1 MKDKQR
7 SDEELFDELDTM
19 YQRVADL
26 EGKEAAP
33 QHPSTAYDYGE
44 TTEEAASSH
53 GTVVSS
59 PGHRTHAILEKP
71 FKNKLGQNKKW
82 FYRRIIIIP
91 MSLSLIL
98 FALVLILTIV
108 KPMITPRGS
117 NLGYVQQSTV
127 APPSEF
133 VEPPSASPSVQTE
146 QEAMQNTEGNVE
158 KKESISQGNKKVDS
172 PFNQNGY
179 YAVQVGAFYNWG
191 NARDLMEAFNRN
203 GLDAYWISRE
213 SRNRG
218 ILYRVFVGHFMDRN
232 EAAEFVKGKRI
243 LNDYPGSF
251 IRVLS
256 SSEIN
261 H

>member
-19 YQRVADL
+19 YQRVTDL
-26 EGKEAAP
+26 EGKEAASE
-33 QHPSTAYDYGE
+33 HPSTAYDYGE

-59 PGHRTHAILEKP
+59 PGIRTHAIPGKP
-71 FKNKLGQNKKW
+71 FKKKPGQNKKW

-98 FALVLILTIV
+98 FALILILTIV

-127 APPSEF
+127 APPSALAK
-133 VEPPSASPSVQTE
+133 PPPASPSVQTK

-158 KKESISQGNKKVDS
+158 KKESISQGNKKAD
-172 PFNQNGY
+172 NLLTQNGY
-179 YAVQVGAFYNWG
+179 YAIQVGAFHNWE
-191 NARDLMEAFNRN
+191 NARDLMEAFKGK
-203 GLDAYWISRE
+203 GLEAYWLSRE

-218 ILYRVFVGHFMDRN
+218 ILYRVFVGRFVDRN
-232 EAAEFVKGKRI
+232 EAAEFVKGRRI

-251 IRVLS
+251 IRVMS

>member
-7 SDEELFDELDTM
+7 SDEELFDELDSM

-26 EGKEAAP
+26 EGEGTAP
-33 QHPSTAYDYGE
+33 RHPSTPYDYGE
-44 TTEEAASSH
+44 TAEEAASGH

-59 PGHRTHAILEKP
+59 PGHRTHAILGEP
-71 FKNKLGQNKKW
+71 FKKKPGQNKKW
-82 FYRRIIIIP
+82 FYRRMIIIP

-98 FALVLILTIV
+98 FALILILTIV

-117 NLGYVQQSTV
+117 NLGYVQRTTV
-127 APPSEF
+127 GHPSELAKPPSG
-133 VEPPSASPSVQTE
+133 SPSVQTE
-146 QEAMQNTEGNVE
+146 QEAMQNTGGNVE
-158 KKESISQGNKKVDS
+158 KKESISQEIKKADNL
-172 PFNQNGY
+172 FTQNGY
-179 YAVQVGAFYNWG
+179 YAIQVGAFHNWE
-191 NARDLMEAFNRN
+191 NARDLMEVFKEK
-203 GLDAYWISRE
+203 GLEAYWMSRE

-218 ILYRVFVGHFMDRN
+218 ILYRVFVGRFMDRN
-232 EAAEFVKGKRI
+232 EAAEFVKGRRI

-251 IRVLS
+251 IRVIS

>member
-33 QHPSTAYDYGE
+33 EHPSTAYDYGE

-127 APPSEF
+127 APPSEL
-133 VEPPSASPSVQTE
+133 VEPPSASPSVQTK

-158 KKESISQGNKKVDS
+158 KKESISQGNKKAD
-172 PFNQNGY
+172 NLLTQNGY
-179 YAVQVGAFYNWG
+179 YAIQVGAFH
-191 NARDLMEAFNRN
+191 N
-203 GLDAYWISRE
+203 GKTLATLWKSLKEGLEAYWISRE

-251 IRVLS
+251 IRVIS